1 VVASRVG
8 GIPEI
13 VVEGETGYLVDYD
26 PNHVEAFT
34 SALAARIDELLS
46 DLGLAARMRKAGRER
61 VLQHFGWP
69 AIAAKTV
76 ELYESLM

>member
-1 VVASRVG
+1 
-8 GIPEI
+8 
-13 VVEGETGYLVDYD
+13 
-26 PNHVEAFT
+26 
-34 SALAARIDELLS
+34 LAARVDELLS
-46 DLGLAARMRKAGRER
+46 DPALAAKMGKAGRER